1 MAPAIPVIMVA
12 ATVIGA
18 GVAAYSAYQSGQAQS
33 ANAKYQSAVALRN
46 AELNK
51 QNADFARQNAA
62 YAEQQGAARERDAA
76 RRARA
81 VIGATEA
88 AAAGNGLDVGQG
100 SPLDLREGN
109 ARIGTENIQAANENG
124 RRTAEGFRRQA
135 FSFENQAGSNTLQA
149 QGYNVAGNAAAEA
162 GYIGAGSALVS
173 GLATAGGR
181 YYDLERT
188 GAFNSGLQVA

>member
-33 ANAKYQSAVALRN
+33 ANAKYQSAVAMRN

-51 QNADFARQNAA
+51 QNADFANRNAA
-62 YAEQQGAARERDAA
+62 YSEQQGALRERDAA

-88 AAAGNGLDVGQG
+88 AAASNGLDVNSG
-100 SPLDLREGN
+100 SALDLKEGN

-124 RRTAEGFRRQA
+124 RRTAEGYRRQA
-135 FSFENQAGSNTLQA
+135 YSFENQSGSNIIQA
-149 QGYNVAGNAAAEA
+149 QGYRVAGDAAAEA
-162 GYIGAGSALVS
+162 GYIGAGSALLN
-173 GLATAGGR
+173 GAATAGGR
-181 YYDLERT
+181 YYDLART
-188 GAFNSGLQVA
+188 GAFNSGLSVA

>member
-1 MAPAIPVIMVA
+1 MARLLQFRDRAIRLRCADRRVQKGPLDGSRH
-12 ATVIGA
+12 TSDHGCGYLIGA

-135 FSFENQAGSNTLQA
+135 FSFENKR
-149 QGYNVAGNAAAEA
+149 AATHFRRR
-162 GYIGAGSALVS
+162 
-173 GLATAGGR
+173 ATMWPATPR
-181 YYDLERT
+181 PRRDTSERVPR
-188 GAFNSGLQVA
+188 S